1 MLTHR
6 TWRNKMQDRLVEA
19 LEKDYRVMCVNDD
32 LEFDSD
38 VFEEYLDLIFQ
49 DMSDRYIELNYKRM
63 KNDNR
68 RD

>member
-1 MLTHR
+1 
-6 TWRNKMQDRLVEA
+6 MQDRLVEA

-49 DMSDRYIELNYKRM
+49 DMADRYIELNYKRM
-63 KNDNR
+63 KNDS
-68 RD
+68 DL

>member
-1 MLTHR
+1 
-6 TWRNKMQDRLVEA
+6 MQDRLVEA